1 MNRQSNAVWT
11 FRVSPTAKAE
21 LDEFQAVVTRFQA
34 GQITEG
40 QFRAIRVPLGVYEQR
55 ENSNYM
61 LRVRFPAGGV
71 SPSDLRCLARV
82 SEKFGN
88 GILHITTRQEFQIHR
103 VPLASIIPA
112 QRALAEAGLS
122 TKGGGGNTVRNIV
135 ACPDSAVC
143 SDAIFDVEPQAIAA
157 TERLLADPLSLQL
170 PRKYKLAFAA
180 CGKDC
185 CGATVQDL
193 GFIARK
199 QNGAAGFAVYVA
211 GGMGGK
217 AGSGVCSTILFPP
230 PTPGSSPKPS
240 NVSLTKTATAKT
252 NTSPGCA
259 FSSRKSAWRS
269 SVNCMRRSSPPSA
282 PRSPRR

>member
-1 MNRQSNAVWT
+1 MFYQI
-11 FRVSPTAKAE
+11 PTTLPAELAE
-21 LDEFQAVVTRFQA
+21 LD
-34 GQITEG
+34 GYIG
-40 QFRAIRVPLGVYEQR
+40 QFKRGELAAAAMKARRVPFGCYEQR
-55 ENSNYM
+55 KDGTYM
-61 LRVRFPAGGV
+61 VRIRTTGGALTPAQFKAIAETSARHGGSFV
-71 SPSDLRCLARV
+71 HV
-82 SEKFGN
+82 
-88 GILHITTRQEFQIHR
+88 TTRQEFQIHR

-269 SVNCMRRSSPPSA
+269 SVNCMRRNSPPSA